1 MLNHVFLG
9 MRDAACSAFERTEIG
24 QIAKSLRPS
33 NQSHRLSATWAVP
46 RCGCGIVSA
55 FGVHD
60 EARVRCDYKHGVQG
74 SQIDEG
80 VLANDKSVASAESI
94 KAAIFL
100 GGG

>member
-1 MLNHVFLG
+1 VIVTSQ
-9 MRDAACSAFERTEIG
+9 R
-24 QIAKSLRPS
+24 
-33 NQSHRLSATWAVP
+33 
-46 RCGCGIVSA
+46 CGIVSV

-80 VLANDKSVASAESI
+80 VLANDKSAASAESI